1 VHYTPLHVMAT
12 PPMLQPRAAQERLPE
27 LARPDP
33 AVTLSA
39 ALLAVAAAGLLL
51 GGILAV
57 YTWEVPGAEMPLFFG
72 VLATFAASLV
82 VQVLAATVRH
92 LRVGGR

>member
-1 VHYTPLHVMAT
+1 
-12 PPMLQPRAAQERLPE
+12 MLQPRNPTERLPE
-27 LARPDP
+27 PARPDP
-33 AVTLSA
+33 ATSISA

-57 YTWEVPGAEMPLFFG
+57 YDWKVPGAEWPLFYG
-72 VLATFAASLV
+72 VLAAFAAALA

-92 LRVGGR
+92 LRPGR

>member
-1 VHYTPLHVMAT
+1 
-12 PPMLQPRAAQERLPE
+12 MLQPRAPQERFP
-27 LARPDP
+27 AGAGGPDP
-33 AVTLSA
+33 AVSISA

-57 YTWEVPGAEMPLFFG
+57 YTWSTPGAEMPLFFG
-72 VLATFAASLV
+72 VLSAFAAAIV

-92 LRVGGR
+92 LRPRGR

>member
-1 VHYTPLHVMAT
+1 MPA
-12 PPMLQPRAAQERLPE
+12 MLQPREPEAHVAAG
-27 LARPDP
+27 PDP
-33 AVTLSA
+33 ATSLSV

-72 VLATFAASLV
+72 VLATFVAALAI
-82 VQVLAATVRH
+82 QVIAATVRS
-92 LRVGGR
+92 V

>member
-1 VHYTPLHVMAT
+1 
-12 PPMLQPRAAQERLPE
+12 MLQAREPVEHLPVPP
-27 LARPDP
+27 RPDP
-33 AVTLSA
+33 AVSVTA

-57 YTWEVPGAEMPLFFG
+57 YTWTVPGAELPLFFG
-72 VLATFAASLV
+72 VLSAFAAALA

-92 LRVGGR
+92 LRPRGR